1 MEPGPASPERKP
13 SRFRTPGWRVG
24 IAVFVGLVLIFV
36 PPLAFAE
43 VTGFAPAY
51 MVASAAIIGLVTA
64 YSAAILGGWR
74 RAAVVGSVLAL
85 LYGVLYVLLG
95 LEEYALL
102 IGSVLLF
109 VALAITM
116 YLSRRIDWDG
126 GAAAGLT
133 PARAGPPPLDHGIT
147 G

>member
-1 MEPGPASPERKP
+1 MNR
-13 SRFRTPGWRVG
+13 
-24 IAVFVGLVLIFV
+24 
-36 PPLAFAE
+36 
-43 VTGFAPAY
+43 PAY
-51 MVASAAIIGLVTA
+51 LLASAAIIGLITA

-74 RAAVVGSVLAL
+74 RAAFVGGVLAL

-126 GAAAGLT
+126 GAAAGLA
-133 PARAGPPPLDHGIT
+133 PAQAGPAPLKHGMT